1 MNNLHGI
8 VLELFKKDKKKQKI
22 KNILYGKKALE
33 KYIEVSFKGKSVSE
47 KKKYKKNWDYTK
59 VDNSVYF
66 VYKGRGNKIGH
77 RFISN
82 SWKDGGHSYL
92 GHLEHV
98 NKRSKKKK
106 IKQKGG
112 LIPCA
117 PCAMAAPGVIS
128 SMSAGTAAL
137 GAGALGT
144 GVFMSRSSSGSSFFS
159 KKGDNVKRKE
169 VYEFNDNGKKTKKV
183 FSLDKVKNGI
193 KLNLGGKKSKSRSL
207 KNAMKKFNK
216 AVKTCKR
223 KGFKKC

>member
-1 MNNLHGI
+1 MNR
-8 VLELFKKDKKKQKI
+8 KKK
-22 KNILYGKKALE
+22 
-33 KYIEVSFKGKSVSE
+33 
-47 KKKYKKNWDYTK
+47 
-59 VDNSVYF
+59 
-66 VYKGRGNKIGH
+66 
-77 RFISN
+77 
-82 SWKDGGHSYL
+82 
-92 GHLEHV
+92 
-98 NKRSKKKK
+98 KRSKRRK

-207 KNAMKKFNK
+207 KDAMKKFNK

>member
-1 MNNLHGI
+1 MNR
-8 VLELFKKDKKKQKI
+8 KKK
-22 KNILYGKKALE
+22 
-33 KYIEVSFKGKSVSE
+33 
-47 KKKYKKNWDYTK
+47 
-59 VDNSVYF
+59 
-66 VYKGRGNKIGH
+66 
-77 RFISN
+77 
-82 SWKDGGHSYL
+82 
-92 GHLEHV
+92 
-98 NKRSKKKK
+98 KRSKRRK
-106 IKQKGG
+106 IKQRGG

-144 GVFMSRSSSGSSFFS
+144 GVFMSKRSGSSFFS
-159 KKGDNVKRKE
+159 QNGNDVKRKE
-169 VYEFNDNGKKTKKV
+169 VYELNDNGKKTKKV

-207 KNAMKKFNK
+207 KDAMKKFNK

>member
-22 KNILYGKKALE
+22 KNILYGKKALD
-33 KYIEVSFKGKSVSE
+33 KFIEVSFKGESVSE
-47 KKKYKKNWDYTK
+47 KKRYKKNWDYTK

-82 SWKDGGHSYL
+82 SWKEGGHSYL

-112 LIPCA
+112 LIPCV
-117 PCAMAAPGVIS
+117 PCAMAAPAVMPY
-128 SMSAGTAAL
+128 MSAGMTAL

-144 GVFMSRSSSGSSFFS
+144 GVYMSKRSGSSFFS
-159 KKGDNVKRKE
+159 QNGNDVKRKE
-169 VYEFNDNGKKTKKV
+169 VYELNDNGKKSKKV

-207 KNAMKKFNK
+207 KDAMKKFNK

>member
-1 MNNLHGI
+1 MKQWNL
-8 VLELFKKDKKKQKI
+8 
-22 KNILYGKKALE
+22 
-33 KYIEVSFKGKSVSE
+33 S
-47 KKKYKKNWDYTK
+47 K
-59 VDNSVYF
+59 VGNSVYF

-82 SWKDGGHSYL
+82 ASKKGGHSYL

-112 LIPCA
+112 IIPCA
-117 PCAMAAPGVIS
+117 PCAMAAVPAL
-128 SMSAGTAAL
+128 SAGAKMAM
-137 GAGALGT
+137 GAGAMGAGAFGT
-144 GVFMSRSSSGSSFFS
+144 GVFMSRESGSSFFS
-159 KKGDNVKRKE
+159 QNGDNVKRKE
-169 VYEFNDNGKKTKKV
+169 VYELNDNGKKTKKV

-207 KNAMKKFNK
+207 KGAMKKFNK

-223 KGFKKC
+223 KGFRKC

>member
-22 KNILYGKKALE
+22 KNILYGKTALD
-33 KYIEVSFKGKSVSE
+33 KFVEVSFNDRDE
-47 KKKYKKNWDYTK
+47 KEKEKYMKQWDLTK

-82 SWKDGGHSYL
+82 SWKGGGNSYL
-92 GHLEHV
+92 GHLESV
-98 NKRSKKKK
+98 KKKSKKKK

-112 LIPCA
+112 LIPCV
-117 PCAMAAPGVIS
+117 PCAMAAPAVMP
-128 SMSAGTAAL
+128 SMSAGMTAL
-137 GAGALGT
+137 GAGAFGT
-144 GVFMSRSSSGSSFFS
+144 GVFMSNGSGSSFFS
-159 KKGDNVKRKE
+159 QNGNNVKRKE
-169 VYEFNDNGKKTKKV
+169 IYELNDNGKKTKKV

-207 KNAMKKFNK
+207 KDAMKKFNK

-223 KGFKKC
+223 KGFRKC